1 MSTADL
7 DIGREALVSV
17 AAKFTMSAF
26 GFVGVMVF
34 ARVLGNVGVGR
45 YYVALAVALMLVRV
59 SAGLGQ
65 AINKRVSEVGTDPE
79 EYLGLGL
86 AVHILYVGV
95 VTAIFVAASPAL
107 PVRGIT
113 ADDVLGIVLVFSSV
127 GSFQILNRFY
137 SGIGFPGRSFW
148 LDTVRS
154 VVTLVFQVVLL
165 FLGMES
171 FGILLGLAL
180 ASFVSAGVV
189 AVVSGV
195 RPALPSRETFAY
207 TGAFARWSIPTSV
220 VNDVYKRADPIL
232 IWLFVGTGAV
242 GFYETAL
249 RLVLPASQLT
259 ASISN
264 PLQVKVSGQ
273 SSLGEDVREDVANA
287 MTYAGLLGIPMF
299 FGALALPDVLMRTFF
314 GSGFGQGGDALVGI
328 ALFYVFYIYQIPLES
343 AISGTDRPELTFRVN
358 AAGLLIHIPLAV
370 VLARQYGLLGVIGAT
385 FVAEVL
391 MFLGFQLLCRELF
404 GGAIFP
410 APIAAQTASG
420 LAMFL
425 VITEVREMIALN
437 HWFPVIALVCFGA
450 AVYFAVLAV
459 ASSHFR
465 LTLSNVLGPV
475 YEQVLARN
483 RRSES

>member
-26 GFVGVMVF
+26 GFVGVMIF

-65 AINKRVSEVGTDPE
+65 AINKRVSEVDTNPS

-86 AVHILYVGV
+86 AFHVLYVGV
-95 VTAIFVAASPAL
+95 VVGIFVAVSPAL
-107 PVRGIT
+107 PVQGISV
-113 ADDVLGIVLVFSSV
+113 DDVLGIVLVFSSV
-127 GSFQILNRFY
+127 GAFQILNRFY
-137 SGIGFPGRSFW
+137 SGIGYPGRSFW

-154 VVTLVFQVVLL
+154 IVTLAFQLALL
-165 FLGMES
+165 YVGMES
-171 FGILLGLAL
+171 FGILLGLAI
-180 ASFVSAGVV
+180 ASFITAGLV

-195 RPALPSRETFAY
+195 RPTLPSRQTFAY
-207 TGAFARWSIPTSV
+207 TGKFAKWSIPTSV
-220 VNDVYKRADPIL
+220 VNDVYKRADPLL
-232 IWLFVGTGAV
+232 IWWFVGNGAV

-264 PLQVKVSGQ
+264 PLQVKVSGR

-287 MTYAGLLGIPMF
+287 VTYAGLLGLPMF

-314 GSGFGQGGDALVGI
+314 GSGFGQGGEALIGVS
-328 ALFYVFYIYQIPLES
+328 LFYVFYIYQIPLES

-358 AAGLLIHIPLAV
+358 CAGLLIHIPLAV
-370 VLARQYGLLGVIGAT
+370 VLAPQYGLLGVIGAT
-385 FVAEVL
+385 LVAEAL
-391 MFLGFQLLCRELF
+391 MFLMFQFLCRELF
-404 GGAIFP
+404 GGTIFP

-420 LAMFL
+420 VVMFL
-425 VITEVREMIALN
+425 VVTEIRGMVALN
-437 HWFPVIALVCFGA
+437 HWLPVVTLVCFGA
-450 AVYFAVLAV
+450 AVYFAVLTV
-459 ASSHFR
+459 TSSHFR
-465 LTLSNVLGPV
+465 LTLGNVLGPV
-475 YEQVLARN
+475 YEQILTRD
-483 RRSES
+483 RKSES